1 MRPTRP
7 ITFTCEW
14 CYREVTEERAPGPT
28 PVYCL
33 GCKDEVRRAG
43 VRQRVKE
50 HRERQALESPPR
62 RGPGRPR
69 RG

>member
-14 CYREVTEERAPGPT
+14 CYREVTEERAPGRT
-28 PVYCL
+28 PVYCRE
-33 GCKDEVRRAG
+33 CKPEVLRAG

-50 HRERQALESPPR
+50 HRAKQQPATRP
-62 RGPGRPR
+62 PGRPR
-69 RG
+69 KG

>member
-7 ITFTCEW
+7 ITFTCDW

-28 PVYCL
+28 PTYCR
-33 GCKDEVRRAG
+33 GCKAEVVRFAGRERA
-43 VRQRVKE
+43 RKF
-50 HRERQALESPPR
+50 RERQALVNPPR

-69 RG
+69 K